1 MNFFSIIQLNNLT
14 QIIRFRNKVQFPGN
28 QFQTISKIAFYKI
41 AVSTEENIF
50 VDKVRHLEKK
60 KNVSIVP
67 NKLSLHAKKRD
78 LHTEYSLYMYVETFI
93 TIVPT
98 K

>member
-60 KNVSIVP
+60 KMSQLFLTNCP
-67 NKLSLHAKKRD
+67 CMQKK
-78 LHTEYSLYMYVETFI
+78 ETYI
-93 TIVPT
+93 QNIHCTCM
-98 K
+98 